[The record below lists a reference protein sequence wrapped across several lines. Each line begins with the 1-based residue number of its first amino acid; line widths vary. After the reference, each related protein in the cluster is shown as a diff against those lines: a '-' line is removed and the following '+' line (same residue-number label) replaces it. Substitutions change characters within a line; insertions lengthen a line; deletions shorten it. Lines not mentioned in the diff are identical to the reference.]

1 MIDAIERTLELSAA
15 PERVWR
21 ALTDPEELASWFP
34 DETVDLDVRPGGDG
48 WWRWKEH
55 GRYAVRFDVV
65 EPPRRLVWTWAREAD
80 TPVEEA
86 ATTTVEWVLE
96 PREDGGTTVSLRE
109 SGFLTAEAREQNVHG
124 WKHELGEL
132 VEHLE
137 AGVGGPAGDRA

>member
-1 MIDAIERTLELSAA
+1 MIDAIERTLELSAP

-34 DETVDLDVRPGGDG
+34 DETVDLDVREGGDG
-48 WWRWKEH
+48 WWVWNEH

-80 TPVEEA
+80 TPVAGSE
-86 ATTTVEWVLE
+86 TTTVEWELV
-96 PREDGGTTVSLRE
+96 PREDSGTTLRLRE
-109 SGFLTAEAREQNVHG
+109 SGFLTEEAREQNVAG

-132 VEHLE
+132 VELLE
-137 AGVGGPAGDRA
+137 ADAGRPATDRA